1 MDTWEDKY
9 HSQIFKLLSKV
20 VPLFV
25 TIEQD
30 EEFEFSYI
38 NSRLDNN
45 KKQEIFLILTD
56 LYYCD
61 CCVKHQYNKPC
72 LPNKYVPTGFRFTT
86 TEYCECD
93 CRHLSRMICRMCED

>member
-1 MDTWEDKY
+1 MDAWLSKY
-9 HSQIFKLLSKV
+9 HSQIFQLLSKV
-20 VPLFV
+20 VPAGSDFNYV
-25 TIEQD
+25 H
-30 EEFEFSYI
+30 
-38 NSRLDNN
+38 SRLDNN

-56 LYYCD
+56 LSYCD

-93 CRHLSRMICRMCED
+93 CRHLARMICRMCED